1 MKITKERIRQLI
13 KEEMKNLP
21 EQDEVKPSR
30 SQRVSR
36 VSKDVESGGTMDEK
50 EYLDLITQTLGT
62 SSATDQHKIAA
73 LDVLFDNKGRE
84 MMGMFKK
91 FMMQGTKK

>member
-21 EQDEVKPSR
+21 EQDEAEPSR
-30 SQRVSR
+30 SQRVGR
-36 VSKDVESGGTMDEK
+36 VSRDLEGGGTMDAK

-62 SSATDQHKIAA
+62 TSATDQHKIEA
-73 LDVLFDNKGRE
+73 LDALFNNKGRE

-91 FMMQGTKK
+91 FMLQGAKK